1 MMKRRVFAVLLAA
14 GFSSALSG
22 CFGVVAAGA
31 AGGALVATDRRT
43 SGAYVDDQG
52 IELKAADQIGKLL
65 PSAHVNT
72 TSFNRAVLLTGEVP
86 SEQARQQAELT
97 ARGIP
102 NVRRVFNYTVVAPSS
117 GFSERSSDTWV
128 TSKART
134 RLLDGKGYN
143 PNNVKVVTERG
154 VVYMLGMVTQTEGAA
169 AAKVV
174 SETSGVQKVVTL
186 FEYINDIAQ

>member
-154 VVYMLGMVTQTEGAA
+154 VVYMLGMVTQAEGAA

>member
-1 MMKRRVFAVLLAA
+1 MKRRVFAVLLAA
-14 GFSSALSG
+14 GFSSALNG

>member
-1 MMKRRVFAVLLAA
+1 M
-14 GFSSALSG
+14 
-22 CFGVVAAGA
+22 
-31 AGGALVATDRRT
+31 
-43 SGAYVDDQG
+43 
-52 IELKAADQIGKLL
+52 
-65 PSAHVNT
+65 
-72 TSFNRAVLLTGEVP
+72 
-86 SEQARQQAELT
+86 
-97 ARGIP
+97 
-102 NVRRVFNYTVVAPSS
+102 
-117 GFSERSSDTWV
+117 

>member
-1 MMKRRVFAVLLAA
+1 MKHRVFAVLLAA

-154 VVYMLGMVTQTEGAA
+154 VVYMLGMVTQAEGEA

>member
-1 MMKRRVFAVLLAA
+1 MKRRVFAVLLAA